1 MWRVQVMSVRRTWRK
16 VNSVGSP
23 GYKCEEDR
31 EDSEE
36 CGHYVSKLEDIL
48 IEKAVWSYTEATTAG

>member
-1 MWRVQVMSVRRTWRK
+1 MSVRRTWRK
-16 VNSVGSP
+16 VNCVGSP
-23 GYKCEEDR
+23 GYKCEDDR